1 MPLDPE
7 VNSGLLHKEDLSAV
21 SLLGWMFRS
30 VMKPTEITWDV
41 RETLWCPQ
49 SSGRI
54 N

>member
-1 MPLDPE
+1 MPPDPE
-7 VNSGLLHKEDLSAV
+7 VNSGLLHKALSAV
-21 SLLGWMFRS
+21 SLLDWMLRP